1 MIFILPV
8 IMNNDIL
15 IQYKKYRAR
24 NARFILILII
34 LLALIGLI
42 ALMAGSHTI
51 SWHELWALIKGEGV
65 EINRQILLNIRL
77 PRILA
82 TIITGI
88 ILFFI
93 LGSEFFINYRLVWR
107 GHHDGKEGK

>member
-51 SWHELWALIKGEGV
+51 SWHELDG
-65 EINRQILLNIRL
+65 INQRRRRRNKPANPSQYPVYRGFWQL
-77 PRILA
+77 
-82 TIITGI
+82 IITGI
-88 ILFFI
+88 ILSVS
-93 LGSEFFINYRLVWR
+93 GSYYANSPA
-107 GHHDGKEGK
+107 

>member
-65 EINRQILLNIRL
+65 EINRQIVYRGFWQLSSPVLSFQYRELLCKLSCVIHWL
-77 PRILA
+77 PL
-82 TIITGI
+82 TP
-88 ILFFI
+88 
-93 LGSEFFINYRLVWR
+93 
-107 GHHDGKEGK
+107 